1 MNRTERVDAKSF
13 FADFLL
19 PLKRANMQKNIQYL
33 DHVRPRDSY
42 WGKTV
47 SRTNGL
53 EQLSTIGDATSLF
66 EALGTFWEMQND
78 RNLCKLLPY
87 LLVLRVEISGS
98 ISADD
103 ERETP
108 PVEFVY
114 PLF

>member
-1 MNRTERVDAKSF
+1 MHRTERVDARSF

-19 PLKRANMQKNIQYL
+19 PLKRANMRKNIQYL
-33 DHVRPRDSY
+33 DRVRPRDSY
-42 WGKTV
+42 WETTV

-53 EQLSTIGDATSLF
+53 EQLPTIRGATSLL
-66 EALGTFWEMQND
+66 EVLGTYWEMQND
-78 RNLCKLLPY
+78 RNLSKLLPY
-87 LLVLRVEISGS
+87 LLALRVEISES
-98 ISADD
+98 LSADD